1 MGVKQPKC
9 SSLCF
14 ISIQEQEP
22 VSGASKISH
31 VHPRTIFC
39 AGMHIGRNAWASEGR
54 QLDGEGC
61 RTVHVFIRSLIFLC
75 LFFHSGS
82 SSCPLIFDL
91 LRPVQL
97 LDPVLSTCSCST
109 GTKASSRPLQ
119 PDTIQPN
126 QGECHVVSSYLSP
139 ATHLALVSDLTVL
152 EPSIQEI
159 HFVQLTNVIHIHC
172 PTPEPQ
178 IIGKTK

>member
-1 MGVKQPKC
+1 MRIETSIGSQATKNAV
-9 SSLCF
+9 SLCF

-109 GTKASSRPLQ
+109 GTEKLVHDRFNLTQSNQIKGSATWFQVIFLLPHIWPL
-119 PDTIQPN
+119 
-126 QGECHVVSSYLSP
+126 Y
-139 ATHLALVSDLTVL
+139 
-152 EPSIQEI
+152 
-159 HFVQLTNVIHIHC
+159 QL
-172 PTPEPQ
+172 P
-178 IIGKTK
+178 